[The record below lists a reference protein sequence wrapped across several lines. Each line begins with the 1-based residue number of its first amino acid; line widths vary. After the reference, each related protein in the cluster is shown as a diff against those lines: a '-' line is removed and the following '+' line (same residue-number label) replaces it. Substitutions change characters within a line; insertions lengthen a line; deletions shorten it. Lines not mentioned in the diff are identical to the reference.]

1 MQGVRTNRGCQDCRR
16 RKKGCDFLRPTCS
29 RCQRLGIKCTYEEK
43 KFTFVATAGPSG
55 RTSTPKEISRS
66 STPKPPFALA
76 SPSQSSLAET
86 DHDLQTVAAFWSIY
100 LPHEDPALDGS
111 IGGVLSAPWI
121 PAVRNLAQTD
131 SVLRTALEACAFT
144 GFGWV
149 IDNRAF
155 VRRGLLLYGQALKR
169 TNEALRDANEVQTD
183 ATLACCRVLSLF
195 EMLNRGQASG
205 GQSQVQDWQAHV
217 DGTCRIIR
225 MRGRGRHEA
234 GHGLALYDGVRMT
247 AIIQGMARRKPNA
260 FTLLDWT
267 PPRTSI
273 RDDLFELA
281 ALLPGILQQMDMLG
295 DEMLQNRD
303 NLMAPQQLQHGQMLV
318 EQCIKIGVQLREWEA
333 NAIELCRIR
342 REELPDNDDD
352 FDQSTHLRLIDV
364 CKRHGDGFF
373 FICTQYW
380 AISIK
385 VYSSTRLFHRQL
397 SSFSQITAQLSPA
410 PLPDWMNPEPHAL
423 NIAHMT
429 SHFFRPEAG
438 LWSAQSAIFPVG
450 HALFYFSVTGRRGSP
465 TFKMMTEAFGQSKNG
480 AVMRDFLNNVV
491 SSDGKQYVS
500 LSNPAGSR

>member
-1 MQGVRTNRGCQDCRR
+1 
-16 RKKGCDFLRPTCS
+16 
-29 RCQRLGIKCTYEEK
+29 
-43 KFTFVATAGPSG
+43 
-55 RTSTPKEISRS
+55 
-66 STPKPPFALA
+66 
-76 SPSQSSLAET
+76 
-86 DHDLQTVAAFWSIY
+86 
-100 LPHEDPALDGS
+100 
-111 IGGVLSAPWI
+111 
-121 PAVRNLAQTD
+121 
-131 SVLRTALEACAFT
+131 
-144 GFGWV
+144 
-149 IDNRAF
+149 
-155 VRRGLLLYGQALKR
+155 
-169 TNEALRDANEVQTD
+169 
-183 ATLACCRVLSLF
+183 
-195 EMLNRGQASG
+195 MLNRGQSSG

-260 FTLLDWT
+260 FTLLNWT

-295 DEMLQNRD
+295 DEMLQIQD
-303 NLMAPQQLQHGQMLV
+303 NFMASQQLQHGQELV
-318 EQCIKIGVQLREWEA
+318 QQCIDIGVHLREWES

-342 REELPDNDDD
+342 REELPENDDD
-352 FDQSTHLRLIDV
+352 SDQSTPLRLINV

-397 SSFSQITAQLSPA
+397 SSFSQTTAQLSPR

-429 SHFFRPEAG
+429 SHFFRAEAG

-450 HALFYFSVTGRRGSP
+450 HALFYFSVTGRRNLP

-491 SSDGKQYVS
+491 GHECLDHYPPFVLALGVLPAAKIRSYRSERPAETTVHIDGSPLKRLNDHIRPIEKNKHEMDPIAKYAASKAKFIGEVGYRTLPKDAAATNS
-500 LSNPAGSR
+500 EAEGMGLD